1 MNLALIV
8 LAGLA
13 LIAQAGVCIVLV
25 RALDR
30 ERADR
35 RLLTGRILNAL
46 VAEEPREYVEA
57 NRVDAQAG
65 AADFLEQER
74 RARRPSPI
82 ADEARITPVGMA

>member
-1 MNLALIV
+1 MNLALVV
-8 LAGLA
+8 LAALA
-13 LIAQAGVCIVLV
+13 LVSQAAVCVVLV

-35 RLLTGRILNAL
+35 RMLTGRILNAL

-74 RARRPSPI
+74 RARRPAP
-82 ADEARITPVGMA
+82 ATDEARVMPVGMA